1 MSKEKGRWIRQDRPV
16 VPQTDCRFLG
26 APNPIHNQIISLLL
40 RGCPTRR
47 PDSSRRLVRAVV
59 PNREEFGT
67 AFVVFSSFLLFFV
80 PSTRQGRDRG
90 GGRRRLPPFYMPSTP
105 PTSRSLGHTKTGSGP
120 RSAVDVKMDRQ
131 EWPSSS
137 PWPLPL
143 TGDWCPECLLRSTRG
158 WCRER
163 TPGPSKGRPINI
175 FSFYKYRKWYI
186 FYKTII
192 LIIKMWCW
200 ENVHISINK
209 YSYTPKLIFISHK
222 VVSI

>member
-1 MSKEKGRWIRQDRPV
+1 MNQTSTSDRLPLSWRSKSN
-16 VPQTDCRFLG
+16 PQPNYLPSSQRLSNQKTRFVSEAGTSSCAESGGIWNSFRGVLFVS
-26 APNPIHNQIISLLL
+26 PLL
-40 RGCPTRR
+40 RP
-47 PDSSRRLVRAVV
+47 LYKA
-59 PNREEFGT
+59 
-67 AFVVFSSFLLFFV
+67 
-80 PSTRQGRDRG
+80 RQRQ
-90 GGRRRLPPFYMPSTP
+90 RRRKKKAPSILYAVYPTHFSIPRAHQNRIRAALRRWCEDGPPGMAQ
-105 PTSRSLGHTKTGSGP
+105 LV
-120 RSAVDVKMDRQ
+120 AV
-131 EWPSSS
+131 
-137 PWPLPL
+137 PLPL

-186 FYKTII
+186 FYKTVI